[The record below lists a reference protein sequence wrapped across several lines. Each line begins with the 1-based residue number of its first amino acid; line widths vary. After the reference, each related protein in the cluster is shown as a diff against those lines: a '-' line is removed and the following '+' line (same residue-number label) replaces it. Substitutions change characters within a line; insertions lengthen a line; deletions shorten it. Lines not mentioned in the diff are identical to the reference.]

1 MPALAAPFALTAL
14 AVMVG
19 CSVVVD
25 ANRTQCSTDADCTAR
40 GSDFA
45 GSACVQSFCQVSARW
60 SCLDAPLGPPPAS
73 GSKFQVSFAVTDAV
87 AQKPWAGLSA
97 RLCRK
102 LDVACTDALSAAVV
116 TDAEGKVGFEVPAG
130 FDGYVRV
137 EGTGTLPSMYFFNP
151 PVARNI
157 SNIVLVMS
165 SATTVS
171 GLAALAGVTQ
181 DNGRGFV
188 LLSVVDCTGVP
199 ASGVTLSSSPQDP
212 QSRTFYAK
220 EGFPSASATATDS
233 SGYGGLMNASLGTLT
248 LSASFADYAR
258 EIDEVT
264 VLVQAAT
271 QTTTTLVAHGR

>member
-1 MPALAAPFALTAL
+1 
-14 AVMVG
+14 
-19 CSVVVD
+19 
-25 ANRTQCSTDADCTAR
+25 
-40 GSDFA
+40 
-45 GSACVQSFCQVSARW
+45 
-60 SCLDAPLGPPPAS
+60 
-73 GSKFQVSFAVTDAV
+73 
-87 AQKPWAGLSA
+87 
-97 RLCRK
+97 
-102 LDVACTDALSAAVV
+102 
-116 TDAEGKVGFEVPAG
+116 
-130 FDGYVRV
+130 
-137 EGTGTLPSMYFFNP
+137 MYFFNP

-248 LSASFADYAR
+248 LSASFADYSR